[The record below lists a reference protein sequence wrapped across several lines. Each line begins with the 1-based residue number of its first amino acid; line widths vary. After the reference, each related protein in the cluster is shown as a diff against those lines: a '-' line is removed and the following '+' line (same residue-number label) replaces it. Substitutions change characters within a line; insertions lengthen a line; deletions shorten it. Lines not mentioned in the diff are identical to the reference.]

1 MKVVLDTNVLVSAA
15 LKQKSIPGMTPA
27 YSNRS
32 LAERQQFEE
41 VARPYFDALIDPDPR
56 AWLMIRRRLDL
67 NAQLAAFFGLCL
79 WSHEHSRSND
89 ADQRGSCESAAG
101 VDRRPLSESPG

>member
-32 LAERQQFEE
+32 LAERQLFEE

-56 AWLMIRRRLDL
+56 A
-67 NAQLAAFFGLCL
+67 
-79 WSHEHSRSND
+79 
-89 ADQRGSCESAAG
+89 
-101 VDRRPLSESPG
+101 